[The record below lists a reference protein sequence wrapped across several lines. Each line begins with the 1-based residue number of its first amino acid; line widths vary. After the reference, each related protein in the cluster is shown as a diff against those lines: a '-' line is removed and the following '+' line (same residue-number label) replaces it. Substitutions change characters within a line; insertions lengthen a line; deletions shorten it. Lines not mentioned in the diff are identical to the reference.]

1 MPLRDAPTAYTR
13 TEDTIRTDQGP
24 ASKLAVTRLT
34 LTRFRCYEGAR
45 LNADT
50 RPVVLTGP
58 NGAGKTNLLEAVSFL
73 SPGRGLRRAKLADV
87 ERIGGA
93 AEAGQGSVQEVG
105 WAVAARVET
114 LFGPVDI
121 GTGRDVTSEGPS
133 ERRLVRIDGHPVRG
147 QIALAEHVALT
158 WLTPQMDRL
167 FIEGSGG
174 RRRFL
179 DRLVFGFDPAHAGRL
194 SRYEHALRER
204 GRLLRDGCRDD
215 AWLSALEDEMATS
228 GVAVAAARRD
238 MVARLQQAC
247 EQAVGPFPRADL
259 AVTGTVEDW
268 LDEQPALA
276 AEDDLRRRLAESR
289 RFDGHGSGS
298 ASGSGEGGGTVGP
311 HRSDL
316 SVRHRTKNMPAEV
329 CSTGEQKALLIA
341 IILANARLMAA
352 ERGQPPLILLDE
364 VAAHLDAERRTAL
377 FGEILDLGAQAWLTG
392 TDSAVFAELG
402 DAANFFRVEDAH
414 VTPV

>member
-1 MPLRDAPTAYTR
+1 MPLRDAPTEITG
-13 TEDTIRTDQGP
+13 TGNIRAESIRIDPDPT
-24 ASKLAVTRLT
+24 AKLAVTRLT

-73 SPGRGLRRAKLADV
+73 SPGRGLRRARLADV
-87 ERIGGA
+87 ERIGSPEGA
-93 AEAGQGSVQEVG
+93 G

-114 LFGPVDI
+114 PFGPVDI
-121 GTGRDVTSEGPS
+121 GTGRDPSADGSS

-167 FIEGSGG
+167 FIEGAGG

-204 GRLLRDGCRDD
+204 GRLLRDGRGDD

-247 EQAVGPFPRADL
+247 EQAIGPFPRADL

-276 AEDDLRRRLAESR
+276 AEDSLRRRLAEGR
-289 RFDGHGSGS
+289 RFDSHGSGS
-298 ASGSGEGGGTVGP
+298 GSGAGEGGGGTVGP

-341 IILANARLMAA
+341 IVLANARLMAA
-352 ERGQPPLILLDE
+352 ERGQPPLLLLDE
-364 VAAHLDAERRTAL
+364 VAAHLDGERRTAL

-402 DAANFFRVEDAH
+402 DAANFFSVEDAH
-414 VTPV
+414 VNPA

>member
-1 MPLRDAPTAYTR
+1 M
-13 TEDTIRTDQGP
+13 
-24 ASKLAVTRLT
+24 
-34 LTRFRCYEGAR
+34 
-45 LNADT
+45 
-50 RPVVLTGP
+50 
-58 NGAGKTNLLEAVSFL
+58 
-73 SPGRGLRRAKLADV
+73 
-87 ERIGGA
+87 
-93 AEAGQGSVQEVG
+93 
-105 WAVAARVET
+105 
-114 LFGPVDI
+114 
-121 GTGRDVTSEGPS
+121 TSEGPS

-167 FIEGSGG
+167 FIEGAGG

-204 GRLLRDGCRDD
+204 GRLLRDGRGDD

-276 AEDDLRRRLAESR
+276 AEDDLRRRLADSR
-289 RFDGHGSGS
+289 RFDGIRFRLAARAAAPS
-298 ASGSGEGGGTVGP
+298 ALTAATCRSATGP
-311 HRSDL
+311 RTCRRRSA
-316 SVRHRTKNMPAEV
+316 RPA
-329 CSTGEQKALLIA
+329 
-341 IILANARLMAA
+341 N
-352 ERGQPPLILLDE
+352 
-364 VAAHLDAERRTAL
+364 RR
-377 FGEILDLGAQAWLTG
+377 
-392 TDSAVFAELG
+392 
-402 DAANFFRVEDAH
+402 
-414 VTPV
+414 PC

>member
-1 MPLRDAPTAYTR
+1 MPLRDAPTEITGTGNIR
-13 TEDTIRTDQGP
+13 TESIRTDP
-24 ASKLAVTRLT
+24 DAVAKLAVTRLT

-73 SPGRGLRRAKLADV
+73 SPGRGLRRARLADV
-87 ERIGGA
+87 ERIGSPEGA
-93 AEAGQGSVQEVG
+93 G

-114 LFGPVDI
+114 PFGPVDI
-121 GTGRDVTSEGPS
+121 GTGRDPSADGSS

-167 FIEGSGG
+167 FIEGAGG

-204 GRLLRDGCRDD
+204 GRLLRDGRGDD

-247 EQAVGPFPRADL
+247 EQAIGPFPRADL

-276 AEDDLRRRLAESR
+276 AEDSLRRRLAEAR

-298 ASGSGEGGGTVGP
+298 GSSSIEGGGTVGP

-341 IILANARLMAA
+341 IVLANARLMAA
-352 ERGQPPLILLDE
+352 ERGQPPLLLLDE
-364 VAAHLDAERRTAL
+364 VAAHLDGERRTAL

-402 DAANFFRVEDAH
+402 DAANFFSVEDAH
-414 VTPV
+414 VNPA

>member
-1 MPLRDAPTAYTR
+1 MPLRDAPIADTR
-13 TEDTIRTDQGP
+13 TDQDIRTDHGP

-93 AEAGQGSVQEVG
+93 DETGQGVG

-114 LFGPVDI
+114 PFGPVDI
-121 GTGRDVTSEGPS
+121 GTGRDVTAEGPS
-133 ERRLVRIDGHPVRG
+133 DRRLVRIDGHPVRG

-167 FIEGSGG
+167 FIEGAGG

-194 SRYEHALRER
+194 SRYEHSLRER

-238 MVARLQQAC
+238 MVTRLQQAC
-247 EQAVGPFPRADL
+247 EQAIGPFPRADL

-268 LDEQPALA
+268 LAEQPALA

-289 RFDGHGSGS
+289 RLDGHGS
-298 ASGSGEGGGTVGP
+298 ASGSGEGGTVGP

-414 VTPV
+414 VTPA